1 MKFLFVEIILIIM
14 YNYINNTFNT
24 KGEIFMENS
33 QNIRPFGMRDKI
45 GYAFGD
51 MGCNFSFQL
60 VSSYMYLFYTQCI
73 DLSAAN
79 WAWIIVVSKVWDAIN
94 DILIG
99 NMVDRKRIGKKSKFM
114 PWIAIGSV
122 ALIVTSIMIFT
133 PVTGFSQLGK
143 IIWCLGSYCLWSVAY
158 TMINVPYGSLHSVIT
173 EDPKQR
179 TTLSTFRSIGAALP
193 AVLIMILPKVVYKD
207 NVLSANRLFVVSVV
221 FSVAAFFVFFAMRK
235 MVTERVVREDK
246 VEKVSYI
253 STVKSFFTNRAM
265 VGITI
270 ATVAVV
276 IFYNSTMSVNNLVF
290 QFYFNDAGK
299 STLAMIASY
308 LPLVAFMP
316 FASGIVAKIGKKKLI
331 VISGVVSVVSGILML
346 ILPITP
352 DTKGII
358 IYVVGLM
365 FVNTGCCVF
374 QIIVWAIVADCI
386 EMSYRKKG
394 IREEGSL
401 YALYSFFR
409 KLAQG
414 IGSAIVA
421 LALSA
426 VGYVESATTQTAQA
440 SENIKNTYI
449 VFLVIG
455 LAVMT
460 LSMWFIYNIDYKQE
474 QEFGKTANENGDN

>member
-1 MKFLFVEIILIIM
+1 MKNEKEL
-14 YNYINNTFNT
+14 
-24 KGEIFMENS
+24 
-33 QNIRPFGMRDKI
+33 RPFGMRDKI

-73 DLSAAN
+73 GLSAKH
-79 WAWIIVVSKVWDAIN
+79 WAWIIIVSKVWDAVN
-94 DILIG
+94 DVLIG
-99 NMVDRKRIGKKSKFM
+99 SLVDRTRISKKSKFM
-114 PWIAIGSV
+114 PWISIGSV
-122 ALIVTSIMIFT
+122 GLVVFSIMIFT
-133 PVTGFSQLGK
+133 PVSNFSQIGK
-143 IIWCLGSYCLWSVAY
+143 ILWCLGSYCLWSVAY

-179 TTLSTFRSIGAALP
+179 TTLSTFRSIGAALS
-193 AVLIMILPKVVYKD
+193 AVLVMILPKLVYKD
-207 NVLSANRLFVVSVV
+207 NVLSANSLFIVTIV
-221 FSVAAFFVFFAMRK
+221 FSIAAFFAFFGLRK

-253 STVKSFFTNRAM
+253 STVKSYFTNRAM

-276 IFYNSTMSVNNLVF
+276 IFYNSSMSVNNLVF
-290 QFYFNDAGK
+290 QFYFNDAEK
-299 STLAMIASY
+299 ASLAMIASY

-316 FASGIVAKIGKKKLI
+316 FASNIVAKVGKKKLLT
-331 VISGVVSVVSGILML
+331 ISGLVSIIAGIVML
-346 ILPITP
+346 VLPITP
-352 DTKGII
+352 DFKGII

-386 EMSYRKKG
+386 EDSYRKKG
-394 IREEGSL
+394 VREEGSL

-414 IGSAIVA
+414 IGSALVA
-421 LALSA
+421 LSLSS
-426 VGYVESATTQTAQA
+426 VGYIESSSVQTAEVSA
-440 SENIKNTYI
+440 NIKNLYI
-449 VFLVIG
+449 ILLIIG
-455 LAVMT
+455 LAIMT
-460 LSMWFIYNIDYKQE
+460 ASMKFIYNIGFKEE
-474 QEFGKTANENGDN
+474 QEFGKTAE

>member
-1 MKFLFVEIILIIM
+1 
-14 YNYINNTFNT
+14 
-24 KGEIFMENS
+24 MEKS
-33 QNIRPFGMRDKI
+33 QKLRPFGMRDKI

-73 DLSAAN
+73 GLSAAN

-122 ALIVTSIMIFT
+122 ALVVTSIMIFT

-143 IIWCLGSYCLWSVAY
+143 IIWCLASYCLWSVAY
-158 TMINVPYGSLHSVIT
+158 TLINVPYGSLHSVIT

-179 TTLSTFRSIGAALP
+179 TTLSTFRSIGASLP

-207 NVLSANRLFVVSVV
+207 NVLDANILFVVAII

-246 VEKVSYI
+246 VQEKVGYI
-253 STVKSFFTNRAM
+253 STIKSFFTNRAM
-265 VGITI
+265 VAITI

-276 IFYNSTMSVNNLVF
+276 VFYNSTMSVNNLVF

-299 STLAMIASY
+299 ATLAMIASY
-308 LPLVAFMP
+308 IPLIGFMP
-316 FASGIVAKIGKKKLI
+316 FASSIVAKIGKKKLI
-331 VISGVVSVVSGILML
+331 VVSGIVSVVSGILML
-346 ILPITP
+346 FLPITP

-358 IYVVGLM
+358 IYVIGLM

-374 QIIVWAIVADCI
+374 QIIVWAIIADCI

-394 IREEGSL
+394 IREEASL

-409 KLAQG
+409 KLSQG

-426 VGYVESATTQTAQA
+426 VGYVETATTQTAQA
-440 SENIKNTYI
+440 SENIKNLYI
-449 VFLVIG
+449 IFLVVG

-474 QEFGKTANENGDN
+474 QEFGKPENAE

>member
-1 MKFLFVEIILIIM
+1 
-14 YNYINNTFNT
+14 
-24 KGEIFMENS
+24 MENA
-33 QNIRPFGMRDKI
+33 QRLRPFGMRDKI

-60 VSSYMYLFYTQCI
+60 VSAYMYLFYTQCI
-73 DLSAAN
+73 GLSAEN

-99 NMVDRKRIGKKSKFM
+99 NMVDRKRISKKSKFM
-114 PWIAIGSV
+114 PWIAIGAV
-122 ALIVTSIMIFT
+122 FLVVTSIMLFT

-143 IIWCLGSYCLWSVAY
+143 IIWCLASYCLWSVAY

-179 TTLSTFRSIGAALP
+179 TTLSTFRSIGASLP

-207 NVLSANRLFVVSVV
+207 NQLSSDRLFTVAII
-221 FSVAAFFVFFAMRK
+221 FSVLAFIVFFAMRK
-235 MVTERVVREDK
+235 MVTERVVREDAPQAQK
-246 VEKVSYI
+246 VNYI
-253 STVKSFFTNRAM
+253 STVKSFFSNRAM
-265 VGITI
+265 LAITI

-299 STLAMIASY
+299 ATLAMIASY
-308 LPLVAFMP
+308 LPLIAFMP
-316 FASGIVAKIGKKKLI
+316 FASSIVAKIGKKKLI
-331 VISGVVSVVSGILML
+331 TISGAISVIAGLIML
-346 ILPITP
+346 VLPITP
-352 DTKGII
+352 DNKGILL
-358 IYVVGLM
+358 YVIGLM
-365 FVNTGCCVF
+365 VVNVGCCVF
-374 QIIVWAIVADCI
+374 QIIVWAIIADCI

-394 IREEGSL
+394 VREEASL

-409 KLAQG
+409 KLSQG
-414 IGSAIVA
+414 IGSALVA
-421 LALSA
+421 LALSK
-426 VGYVESATTQTAQA
+426 VGYVETAVTQTAEA
-440 SENIKNTYI
+440 SKNIKNLYI
-449 VFLVIG
+449 IFLVIG

-474 QEFGKTANENGDN
+474 QAFAQHNEEQN

>member
-1 MKFLFVEIILIIM
+1 MKNEKEL
-14 YNYINNTFNT
+14 
-24 KGEIFMENS
+24 
-33 QNIRPFGMRDKI
+33 RPFGMRDKI

-73 DLSAAN
+73 GLSAKH
-79 WAWIIVVSKVWDAIN
+79 WAWIIIVSKVWDAVN
-94 DILIG
+94 DVLIG
-99 NMVDRKRIGKKSKFM
+99 SLVDRTRISKKSKFM
-114 PWIAIGSV
+114 PWISIGSV
-122 ALIVTSIMIFT
+122 VLVVFSIMIFT
-133 PVTGFSQLGK
+133 PVSNFSQIGK
-143 IIWCLGSYCLWSVAY
+143 ILWCLGSYCLWSVAY

-193 AVLIMILPKVVYKD
+193 AVLVMILPKLVYKD
-207 NVLSANRLFVVSVV
+207 NILSANSLFIVTIV
-221 FSVAAFFVFFAMRK
+221 FSIAAFFAFFGLRK

-253 STVKSFFTNRAM
+253 STVKSYFTNRAM

-276 IFYNSTMSVNNLVF
+276 IFYNSSMSVNNLVF
-290 QFYFNDAGK
+290 QFYFNDAEK
-299 STLAMIASY
+299 ASLAMIASY

-316 FASGIVAKIGKKKLI
+316 FASNIVAKVGKKKLLT
-331 VISGVVSVVSGILML
+331 ISGLVSIIAGIVML
-346 ILPITP
+346 VLPITP
-352 DTKGII
+352 DFKGII

-386 EMSYRKKG
+386 EDSYRKKG
-394 IREEGSL
+394 VREEGSL

-414 IGSAIVA
+414 IGSALVA
-421 LALSA
+421 LSLSS
-426 VGYVESATTQTAQA
+426 VGYIESSSVQTAEVSA
-440 SENIKNTYI
+440 NIKNLYI
-449 VFLVIG
+449 ILLIIG
-455 LAVMT
+455 LAIMT
-460 LSMWFIYNIDYKQE
+460 ASMKFIYNIGFKEE
-474 QEFGKTANENGDN
+474 QEFGKTAE

>member
-1 MKFLFVEIILIIM
+1 MD
-14 YNYINNTFNT
+14 
-24 KGEIFMENS
+24 NS
-33 QNIRPFGMRDKI
+33 QKLRPFGMRDKI

-73 DLSAAN
+73 GLSAAN

-122 ALIVTSIMIFT
+122 ALVVTSIMIFT

-143 IIWCLGSYCLWSVAY
+143 IIWCLASYCLWSVAY
-158 TMINVPYGSLHSVIT
+158 TLINVPYGSLHSVIT

-179 TTLSTFRSIGAALP
+179 TTLSTFRSIGASLP

-207 NVLSANRLFVVSVV
+207 NVLDANILFVVAIIFSVV
-221 FSVAAFFVFFAMRK
+221 AFFVFFAMRK

-246 VEKVSYI
+246 VQEKVSYI
-253 STVKSFFTNRAM
+253 STIKSFFTNRAM
-265 VGITI
+265 VAITI

-276 IFYNSTMSVNNLVF
+276 VFYNSTMSVNNLVF

-299 STLAMIASY
+299 ATLAMIASY
-308 LPLVAFMP
+308 IPLIGFMP
-316 FASGIVAKIGKKKLI
+316 FASSIVAKIGKKKLI
-331 VISGVVSVVSGILML
+331 VISGIVSVASGILML
-346 ILPITP
+346 FLPITP
-352 DTKGII
+352 DMKGIV
-358 IYVVGLM
+358 IYVIGLM

-374 QIIVWAIVADCI
+374 QIIVWAIIADCI

-394 IREEGSL
+394 IREEASL

-409 KLAQG
+409 KLSQG

-421 LALSA
+421 LALST
-426 VGYVESATTQTAQA
+426 VGYVETATTQTAQA
-440 SENIKNTYI
+440 SENIKNLYI
-449 VFLVIG
+449 IFLVAG

-460 LSMWFIYNIDYKQE
+460 LSMWFIYDIDYKQE
-474 QEFGKTANENGDN
+474 QEFGKTENAE

>member
-1 MKFLFVEIILIIM
+1 MKNEKEL
-14 YNYINNTFNT
+14 
-24 KGEIFMENS
+24 
-33 QNIRPFGMRDKI
+33 RPFGMRDKI

-73 DLSAAN
+73 GLSAKH
-79 WAWIIVVSKVWDAIN
+79 WAWIIIVSKVWDAVN
-94 DILIG
+94 DVLIG
-99 NMVDRKRIGKKSKFM
+99 SLVDRTRISKKSKFM
-114 PWIAIGSV
+114 PWISIGSV
-122 ALIVTSIMIFT
+122 VLVVFSIMIFT
-133 PVTGFSQLGK
+133 PVSNFSQIGK
-143 IIWCLGSYCLWSVAY
+143 ILWCLGSYCLWSVAY

-193 AVLIMILPKVVYKD
+193 AVLVMILPKLVYKD
-207 NVLSANRLFVVSVV
+207 NILSANSLFIVTIV
-221 FSVAAFFVFFAMRK
+221 FSIAAFFAFFGLRK

-253 STVKSFFTNRAM
+253 STVKSYFTNRAM

-276 IFYNSTMSVNNLVF
+276 IFYNSSMSVNNLVF
-290 QFYFNDAGK
+290 QFYFNDAEK
-299 STLAMIASY
+299 ASLAMIASY

-316 FASGIVAKIGKKKLI
+316 FASNIVAKVGKKKLLT
-331 VISGVVSVVSGILML
+331 ISGLVSVIAGIVML
-346 ILPITP
+346 VLPITP
-352 DTKGII
+352 DFKGII

-386 EMSYRKKG
+386 EDSYRKKG
-394 IREEGSL
+394 VREEGSL

-414 IGSAIVA
+414 IGSALVA
-421 LALSA
+421 LSLSS
-426 VGYVESATTQTAQA
+426 VGYIESSSVQTAEVSA
-440 SENIKNTYI
+440 NIKNLYI
-449 VFLVIG
+449 ILLIIG
-455 LAVMT
+455 LAIMT
-460 LSMWFIYNIDYKQE
+460 ASMKFIYNIGFKEE
-474 QEFGKTANENGDN
+474 QEFGKTAE

>member
-1 MKFLFVEIILIIM
+1 
-14 YNYINNTFNT
+14 
-24 KGEIFMENS
+24 MENS
-33 QNIRPFGMRDKI
+33 QKLRPFGMRDKI

-73 DLSAAN
+73 GLSAAN

-122 ALIVTSIMIFT
+122 ALVVTSIMIFT

-143 IIWCLGSYCLWSVAY
+143 IVWCLVSYCLWSVAY

-179 TTLSTFRSIGAALP
+179 TTLSTFRSIGASLP
-193 AVLIMILPKVVYKD
+193 AVLVMILPKVVYKD
-207 NVLSANRLFVVSVV
+207 NVLDANILFVVAIIFSVV
-221 FSVAAFFVFFAMRK
+221 AFFVFFAMRK

-246 VEKVSYI
+246 IEKVSYI
-253 STVKSFFTNRAM
+253 STIKSFFTNRAM
-265 VGITI
+265 VAITI

-276 IFYNSTMSVNNLVF
+276 VFYNSTMSVNNLVF
-290 QFYFNDAGK
+290 QFYFNDASK

-308 LPLVAFMP
+308 IPLVAFMP
-316 FASGIVAKIGKKKLI
+316 FASSIVAKIGKKKLI
-331 VISGVVSVVSGILML
+331 VISGIISVVSGILML
-346 ILPITP
+346 FLPITP
-352 DTKGII
+352 DTKGIV
-358 IYVVGLM
+358 IYVIGLM

-374 QIIVWAIVADCI
+374 QIIVWAIIADCI

-394 IREEGSL
+394 VREEASL

-409 KLAQG
+409 KLSQG

-440 SENIKNTYI
+440 SSNIKNLYI

-474 QEFGKTANENGDN
+474 QEFGKAANENGE

>member
-1 MKFLFVEIILIIM
+1 M
-14 YNYINNTFNT
+14 N
-24 KGEIFMENS
+24 NS
-33 QNIRPFGMRDKI
+33 QKLRPFGMRDKI

-60 VSSYMYLFYTQCI
+60 VSAYMYLFYTQCI
-73 DLSAAN
+73 GLSAAN

-99 NMVDRKRIGKKSKFM
+99 NMVDRKHIGKKSKFM

-122 ALIVTSIMIFT
+122 ALVVTSIMIFT

-143 IIWCLGSYCLWSVAY
+143 IIWCLASYCLWSVAY
-158 TMINVPYGSLHSVIT
+158 TLINVPYGSLHSVIT

-179 TTLSTFRSIGAALP
+179 TTLSTFRSIGASLP
-193 AVLIMILPKVVYKD
+193 AVLVMILPKVVYKD
-207 NVLSANRLFVVSVV
+207 NVLDANILFVVAIIFSVV
-221 FSVAAFFVFFAMRK
+221 AFFVFFAMRK

-246 VEKVSYI
+246 VQEKVSYI
-253 STVKSFFTNRAM
+253 STIKSFFTNRAM
-265 VGITI
+265 VAITI

-276 IFYNSTMSVNNLVF
+276 VFYNSTMSVNNLVF

-299 STLAMIASY
+299 ATLAMIASY
-308 LPLVAFMP
+308 IPLIGFMP
-316 FASGIVAKIGKKKLI
+316 FASSIVAKIGKKKLI
-331 VISGVVSVVSGILML
+331 VVSGIVSVVSGILML
-346 ILPITP
+346 FLPITP

-358 IYVVGLM
+358 IYVIGLM

-374 QIIVWAIVADCI
+374 QIIVWAIIADCI

-394 IREEGSL
+394 IREEASL

-409 KLAQG
+409 KLSQG
-414 IGSAIVA
+414 IGSAVVA

-440 SENIKNTYI
+440 SSNIKNLYI
-449 VFLVIG
+449 VFLVVG

-460 LSMWFIYNIDYKQE
+460 LSMWFIYNIDFKQE
-474 QEFGKTANENGDN
+474 QEFGKSANENDE

>member
-1 MKFLFVEIILIIM
+1 MD
-14 YNYINNTFNT
+14 
-24 KGEIFMENS
+24 NS
-33 QNIRPFGMRDKI
+33 QKLRPFGMRDKI

-73 DLSAAN
+73 GLSAAN

-122 ALIVTSIMIFT
+122 ALVVTSIMIFT

-143 IIWCLGSYCLWSVAY
+143 IIWCLASYCLWSVAY
-158 TMINVPYGSLHSVIT
+158 TLINVPYGSLHSVIT

-179 TTLSTFRSIGAALP
+179 TTLSTFRSIGASLP

-207 NVLSANRLFVVSVV
+207 NVLDANILFVVAIIFSVV
-221 FSVAAFFVFFAMRK
+221 AFFVFFAMRK

-246 VEKVSYI
+246 VQEKVSYI
-253 STVKSFFTNRAM
+253 STIKSFFTNRAM
-265 VGITI
+265 VAITI

-276 IFYNSTMSVNNLVF
+276 VFYNSTMSVNNLVF

-299 STLAMIASY
+299 ATLAMIASY
-308 LPLVAFMP
+308 IPLIGFMP
-316 FASGIVAKIGKKKLI
+316 FASSIVAKIGKKKLI
-331 VISGVVSVVSGILML
+331 VISGIVSVVSGILML
-346 ILPITP
+346 FLPITP
-352 DTKGII
+352 DMKGIV
-358 IYVVGLM
+358 IYVIGLM

-374 QIIVWAIVADCI
+374 QIIVWAIIADCI

-394 IREEGSL
+394 IREEASL

-409 KLAQG
+409 KLSQG

-426 VGYVESATTQTAQA
+426 VGYVETATTQTAQA
-440 SENIKNTYI
+440 SENIKNLYI
-449 VFLVIG
+449 IFLVVG

-474 QEFGKTANENGDN
+474 QEFGKTENAE

>member
-1 MKFLFVEIILIIM
+1 MKNEKEL
-14 YNYINNTFNT
+14 
-24 KGEIFMENS
+24 
-33 QNIRPFGMRDKI
+33 RPFGMRDKI

-73 DLSAAN
+73 GLSAKH
-79 WAWIIVVSKVWDAIN
+79 WAWIIIVSKVWDAVN
-94 DILIG
+94 DVLIG
-99 NMVDRKRIGKKSKFM
+99 SLVDRTRISKKSKFM
-114 PWIAIGSV
+114 PWISIGSV
-122 ALIVTSIMIFT
+122 VLVVFSIMIFT
-133 PVTGFSQLGK
+133 PVSNFSQIGK
-143 IIWCLGSYCLWSVAY
+143 ILWCLGSYCLWSVAY

-193 AVLIMILPKVVYKD
+193 AVLVMILPKLVYKD
-207 NVLSANRLFVVSVV
+207 NVLSANSLFIVTIV
-221 FSVAAFFVFFAMRK
+221 FSIAAFFAFFGLRK

-253 STVKSFFTNRAM
+253 STVKSYFTNRAM

-276 IFYNSTMSVNNLVF
+276 IFYNSSMSVNNLVF
-290 QFYFNDAGK
+290 QFYFNDAEK
-299 STLAMIASY
+299 ASLAMIASY

-316 FASGIVAKIGKKKLI
+316 FASNIVAKVGKKKLLT
-331 VISGVVSVVSGILML
+331 ISGLVSIIAGIVML
-346 ILPITP
+346 VLPITP
-352 DTKGII
+352 DFKGII

-386 EMSYRKKG
+386 EDSYRKKG
-394 IREEGSL
+394 VREEGSL

-414 IGSAIVA
+414 IGSALVA
-421 LALSA
+421 LSLSS
-426 VGYVESATTQTAQA
+426 VGYIESSSVQTAEVSA
-440 SENIKNTYI
+440 NIKNLYI
-449 VFLVIG
+449 ILLIIG
-455 LAVMT
+455 LAIMT
-460 LSMWFIYNIDYKQE
+460 ASIKFIYNIGFKEE
-474 QEFGKTANENGDN
+474 QEFGKTAE

>member
-1 MKFLFVEIILIIM
+1 
-14 YNYINNTFNT
+14 
-24 KGEIFMENS
+24 MEKS
-33 QNIRPFGMRDKI
+33 QKLRPFGMRDKI

-73 DLSAAN
+73 GLSAAN

-122 ALIVTSIMIFT
+122 ALVVTSIMIFT

-143 IIWCLGSYCLWSVAY
+143 IIWCLASYCLWSVAY
-158 TMINVPYGSLHSVIT
+158 TLINVPYGSLHSVIT

-179 TTLSTFRSIGAALP
+179 TTLSTFRSIGASLP

-207 NVLSANRLFVVSVV
+207 NVLDANILFVVAII
-221 FSVAAFFVFFAMRK
+221 FSVAAFFAFFAMRK

-246 VEKVSYI
+246 VQEKVGYI
-253 STVKSFFTNRAM
+253 STIKSFFTNRAM
-265 VGITI
+265 VAITI

-276 IFYNSTMSVNNLVF
+276 VFYNSTMSVNNLVF

-299 STLAMIASY
+299 ATLAMIASY
-308 LPLVAFMP
+308 IPLIGFMP
-316 FASGIVAKIGKKKLI
+316 FASSIVAKIGKKKLI
-331 VISGVVSVVSGILML
+331 VISGIVSVVSGILML
-346 ILPITP
+346 FLPITP
-352 DTKGII
+352 DMKGIV
-358 IYVVGLM
+358 IYVIGLM

-374 QIIVWAIVADCI
+374 QIIVWAIIADCI

-394 IREEGSL
+394 IREEASL

-409 KLAQG
+409 KLSQG

-426 VGYVESATTQTAQA
+426 VGYVETATTQTAQA
-440 SENIKNTYI
+440 SENIKNLYI
-449 VFLVIG
+449 IFLVVG

-474 QEFGKTANENGDN
+474 QEFGKPENAE

>member
-1 MKFLFVEIILIIM
+1 MKNEKEL
-14 YNYINNTFNT
+14 
-24 KGEIFMENS
+24 
-33 QNIRPFGMRDKI
+33 RPFGMRDKI

-73 DLSAAN
+73 GLSAKH
-79 WAWIIVVSKVWDAIN
+79 WAWIIIVSKVWDAVN
-94 DILIG
+94 DVLIG
-99 NMVDRKRIGKKSKFM
+99 SLVDRTRISKKSKFM
-114 PWIAIGSV
+114 PWISIGSV
-122 ALIVTSIMIFT
+122 GLVVFSIMIFT
-133 PVTGFSQLGK
+133 PVSNFSQIGK
-143 IIWCLGSYCLWSVAY
+143 ILWCLGSYCLWSVAY

-193 AVLIMILPKVVYKD
+193 AVLVMILPKLVYKN
-207 NVLSANRLFVVSVV
+207 NVLSANSLFIVTIV
-221 FSVAAFFVFFAMRK
+221 FSIAAFFAFFGLRK

-253 STVKSFFTNRAM
+253 STVKSYFTNRAM
-265 VGITI
+265 IGITI

-276 IFYNSTMSVNNLVF
+276 IFYNSSMSVNNLVF
-290 QFYFNDAGK
+290 QFYFNDAEK
-299 STLAMIASY
+299 ASLAMIASY

-316 FASGIVAKIGKKKLI
+316 FASNIVAKVGKKKLLT
-331 VISGVVSVVSGILML
+331 ISGLVSVIAGIVML
-346 ILPITP
+346 VLPITP
-352 DTKGII
+352 DFKGII

-386 EMSYRKKG
+386 EDSYRKKG
-394 IREEGSL
+394 VREEGSL

-421 LALSA
+421 LSLSSI
-426 VGYVESATTQTAQA
+426 GYIESSSVQTAEVSA
-440 SENIKNTYI
+440 NIKNLYI
-449 VFLVIG
+449 ILLIIG
-455 LAVMT
+455 LAIMT
-460 LSMWFIYNIDYKQE
+460 ASMKFIYNIGFKEE
-474 QEFGKTANENGDN
+474 QEFGKTAE

>member
-1 MKFLFVEIILIIM
+1 
-14 YNYINNTFNT
+14 
-24 KGEIFMENS
+24 MENMKR
-33 QNIRPFGMRDKI
+33 NLRPFGMRDKI

-60 VSSYMYLFYTQCI
+60 VSGYMYLFYTQCI
-73 DLSAAN
+73 GLSAEN

-94 DILIG
+94 DVLIG
-99 NMVDRKRIGKKSKFM
+99 NMVDRTHIGKGSSKFM
-114 PWIAIGSV
+114 PWISIGSIL
-122 ALIVTSIMIFT
+122 LIAFSIMIFT
-133 PVTGFSQLGK
+133 PVSSFSQIGK
-143 IIWCLGSYCLWSVAY
+143 ILWCLISYCLWSVAY

-193 AVLIMILPKVVYKD
+193 ALLVVILPKIVYVD
-207 NVLSANRLFVVSVV
+207 NVLSANRLFIITVV
-221 FSVAAFFVFFAMRK
+221 FSVAAFFAFFGLRK
-235 MVTERVVREDK
+235 LVTERVVRVQT

-253 STVKSFFTNRAM
+253 STLKSFFSNRAM
-265 VGITI
+265 VGITV

-276 IFYNSTMSVNNLVF
+276 IFYNSSMSVNNLIF

-299 STLAMIASY
+299 STLALIASY

-316 FASGIVAKIGKKKLI
+316 FASNITAKIGKKRLI
-331 VISGVVSVVSGILML
+331 TIAGLVSVIAGLIML
-346 ILPITP
+346 VLPITP
-352 DTKGII
+352 DMKGMV
-358 IYVVGLM
+358 IYVIGLM

-386 EMSYRKKG
+386 EDSYRKKG
-394 IREEGSL
+394 VREEGSL

-414 IGSAIVA
+414 IGSALVA
-421 LALSA
+421 LSLSS
-426 VGYVESATTQTAQA
+426 VGYVEEATTQTAEVSA
-440 SENIKNTYI
+440 NIKNLYI
-449 VFLVIG
+449 ILLVIG

-460 LSMWFIYNIDYKQE
+460 LSMKFIYNIDLNKERSFGAEDDMQE
-474 QEFGKTANENGDN
+474 TEDIEKPYENYGFEE

>member
-1 MKFLFVEIILIIM
+1 MKNEKEL
-14 YNYINNTFNT
+14 
-24 KGEIFMENS
+24 
-33 QNIRPFGMRDKI
+33 RPFGMRDKI

-73 DLSAAN
+73 GLSAKH
-79 WAWIIVVSKVWDAIN
+79 WAWIIIVSKVWDAVN
-94 DILIG
+94 DVLIG
-99 NMVDRKRIGKKSKFM
+99 SLVDRTRISKKSKFM
-114 PWIAIGSV
+114 PWISIGSV
-122 ALIVTSIMIFT
+122 GLVVFSIMIFT
-133 PVTGFSQLGK
+133 PVSNFSQIGK
-143 IIWCLGSYCLWSVAY
+143 ILWCLGSYCLWSVAY

-193 AVLIMILPKVVYKD
+193 AVLVMILPKLVYKD
-207 NVLSANRLFVVSVV
+207 NVLSANSLFIVTIV
-221 FSVAAFFVFFAMRK
+221 FSIAAFFAFFGLRK

-253 STVKSFFTNRAM
+253 STVKSYFTNRAM

-276 IFYNSTMSVNNLVF
+276 IFYNSSMSVNNLVF
-290 QFYFNDAGK
+290 QFYFNDAEK
-299 STLAMIASY
+299 ASLAMIASY

-316 FASGIVAKIGKKKLI
+316 FASNIVAKVGKKKLLT
-331 VISGVVSVVSGILML
+331 ISGLVSVIAGIVML
-346 ILPITP
+346 VLPITP
-352 DTKGII
+352 DFKGII

-386 EMSYRKKG
+386 EDSYRKKG
-394 IREEGSL
+394 VREEGSL

-414 IGSAIVA
+414 IGSALVA
-421 LALSA
+421 LSLSS
-426 VGYVESATTQTAQA
+426 VGYIESSSVQTAEV
-440 SENIKNTYI
+440 STNIKNLYI
-449 VFLVIG
+449 ILLIIG
-455 LAVMT
+455 LAIMT
-460 LSMWFIYNIDYKQE
+460 ASMKFIYNIGFKEE
-474 QEFGKTANENGDN
+474 QEFGKTAE

>member
-1 MKFLFVEIILIIM
+1 MKNEKEL
-14 YNYINNTFNT
+14 
-24 KGEIFMENS
+24 
-33 QNIRPFGMRDKI
+33 RPFGMRDKI

-73 DLSAAN
+73 GLSAKH
-79 WAWIIVVSKVWDAIN
+79 WAWIIIVSKVWDAVN
-94 DILIG
+94 DVLIG
-99 NMVDRKRIGKKSKFM
+99 SLVDRTRISKKSKFM
-114 PWIAIGSV
+114 PWISIGSV
-122 ALIVTSIMIFT
+122 GLVVFSIIIFT
-133 PVTGFSQLGK
+133 PVSNFSQIGK
-143 IIWCLGSYCLWSVAY
+143 ILWCLGSYCLWSVAY

-193 AVLIMILPKVVYKD
+193 AVLVMILPKLVYKD
-207 NVLSANRLFVVSVV
+207 NVLSANNLFIVTIV
-221 FSVAAFFVFFAMRK
+221 FSIAAFFAFFGLRK

-253 STVKSFFTNRAM
+253 STVKSYFTNRAM

-276 IFYNSTMSVNNLVF
+276 IFYNSSMSVNNLVF
-290 QFYFNDAGK
+290 QFYFNDAEK
-299 STLAMIASY
+299 ASLAMIASY

-316 FASGIVAKIGKKKLI
+316 FASNIVAKVGKKKLLT
-331 VISGVVSVVSGILML
+331 ISGLVSVIAGIVML
-346 ILPITP
+346 VLPITP
-352 DTKGII
+352 DFKGII

-386 EMSYRKKG
+386 EDSYRKKG
-394 IREEGSL
+394 VREEGSL

-414 IGSAIVA
+414 IGSALVA
-421 LALSA
+421 LSLSS
-426 VGYVESATTQTAQA
+426 VGYIESSSVQTAEV
-440 SENIKNTYI
+440 SSNIKNLYI
-449 VFLVIG
+449 ILLIIG
-455 LAVMT
+455 LAIMT
-460 LSMWFIYNIDYKQE
+460 ASMKFIYNIGFKEE
-474 QEFGKTANENGDN
+474 QEFGKTAE